1 MLEEKVLEHFRGI
14 SFKRLIPNSIGKTIP
29 IAPVSHRDLENEP
42 KARNMSRA
50 SYFPKRPLKND
61 CISAQDFLSASALYP
76 TGMLNFFAYP
86 SASGLVKLWRAPG

>member
-1 MLEEKVLEHFRGI
+1 M
-14 SFKRLIPNSIGKTIP
+14 TITGAEGFDVP

-50 SYFPKRPLKND
+50 SYFPKRSLKND

-76 TGMLNFFAYP
+76 TGMLNFFA
-86 SASGLVKLWRAPG
+86 